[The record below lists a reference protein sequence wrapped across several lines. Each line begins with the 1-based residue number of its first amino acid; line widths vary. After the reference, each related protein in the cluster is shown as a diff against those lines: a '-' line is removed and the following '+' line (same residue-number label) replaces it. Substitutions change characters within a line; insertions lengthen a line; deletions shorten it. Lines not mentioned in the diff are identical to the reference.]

1 MVEVVLEFGFG
12 EEAVAEEE
20 EREREDVTR
29 GAALFACVMA
39 MGGSCRPSLS
49 QGGGLV
55 WRRRGT

>member
-20 EREREDVTR
+20 QREREDVNR
-29 GAALFACVMA
+29 SAVLFACVMA
-39 MGGSCRPSLS
+39 MGGSCCPSLG
-49 QGGGLV
+49 QGRGLF